1 MEIDP
6 QCLILDICKKCS
18 DLVNNYL
25 AIDHNSIVINETK
38 LKIKQ
43 SLEIF
48 EKQILSKWSPFC
60 DHETEKNFLSIS
72 YNGGKDCQVL
82 LILYLASLYKKY
94 SQHLHSVKFNKIYAV
109 YLKTYENFNS
119 LLKFIETS
127 SLEYQL
133 QLYVTQTASME
144 TALREYLASL
154 KLEHQEQTGILLGTR
169 ATDARNYTM
178 TTIQPTDKNYPKF
191 IRLQPILN
199 WKLSNI
205 WSFLIYSDEPHCELY
220 DVGYTSLGKPCET
233 VPNPWLLN
241 TGDNENLKN
250 NGAFDFEFKSCKH
263 NQNILKSETGYLPGW
278 FLLDDLKE
286 RDGRVCKINK

>member
-1 MEIDP
+1 MASDP

-18 DLVNNYL
+18 DIVDSYL
-25 AIDHNSIVINETK
+25 AIEHNSTIINDTK
-38 LKIKQ
+38 LRIKE

-48 EKQILSKWSPFC
+48 EQHILSKWSPFC
-60 DHETEKNFLSIS
+60 DHETETNFLSIS

-94 SQHLHSVKFNKIYAV
+94 AQHLQSVKLRKIYAV
-109 YLKTYENFNS
+109 YLKTYENFDS
-119 LLKFIETS
+119 LLKFIES
-127 SLEYQL
+127 SCLEYQL
-133 QLYVTQTASME
+133 QLYVTQTAGME

-199 WKLSNI
+199 WKLANI
-205 WSFLIYSDEPHCELY
+205 WSFLLYSDEPHCELY
-220 DVGYTSLGKPCET
+220 DLGYTSLGKPCET
-233 VPNPWLLN
+233 VPNPWLIN
-241 TGDNENLKN
+241 NADNGNLTN
-250 NGAFDFEFKSCKH
+250 ISAFDFEFKSCKM
-263 NQNILKSETGYLPGW
+263 NQNTLKGDRKFLPGW

-286 RDGRVCKINK
+286 RDGRVSKIQK